1 MKLRIYVAALVALTP
16 FTSCA
21 FKGIPHRRTPRVSA
35 GCRMSA
41 SSSPSPSAETFF
53 KHREKGRVAELSGRL
68 DVAREHFLRALQH
81 QKAVGN
87 IPLASLLFQLANV
100 QAERGEAE
108 EAVRLY
114 RSSFETWPEL
124 AEQCDAQNNLGL
136 ALEQCKRSNEALEA
150 YSAAISSEPWRPE
163 PRVS

>member
-87 IPLASLLFQLANV
+87 V